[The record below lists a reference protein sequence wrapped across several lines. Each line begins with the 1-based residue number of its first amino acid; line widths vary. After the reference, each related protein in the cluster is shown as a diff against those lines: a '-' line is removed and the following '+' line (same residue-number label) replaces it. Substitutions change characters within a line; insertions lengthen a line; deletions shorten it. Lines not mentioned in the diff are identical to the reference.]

1 MQEQITFND
10 LPMMVSQVLSKM
22 ERLDRVIETIRE
34 RIDGNSTSSAEHIPM
49 TIDEACDFL
58 KMKKSTMYYH
68 VERGNITVTKRG
80 KNFIFFKDE
89 LVHWLEGGR
98 KNQESS
104 MNTDEENDMR
114 LASFRRKPK
123 GFYPRR

>member
-10 LPMMVSQVLSKM
+10 LPMMVSEVLSKM
-22 ERLDRVIETIRE
+22 ERLERVIETIRE

>member
-22 ERLDRVIETIRE
+22 ERLERLIETIRE

>member
-10 LPMMVSQVLSKM
+10 LPMMVSQMLSKM
-22 ERLDRVIETIRE
+22 ERLERLIETIRE

-104 MNTDEENDMR
+104 MNPDEENDMR